1 MNPFRRS
8 VDDSDT
14 IRPSLVQDGFLA
26 LGCVILGIG
35 LLRMEGEDFEGA
47 TLVAAFVLVGAAVI
61 MATHLPGCTGIW
73 LDGEGFLMREMYKS
87 ERFRWSEVGPF
98 MVRRRLLGL
107 GVDFS
112 YTPTGETVPVMR
124 SLPRGLG
131 DSGWKIALR
140 MNGRRERAVATG
152 N

>member
-1 MNPFRRS
+1 MSLFRRS

-14 IRPSLVQDGFLA
+14 IRPSLLQDGFLA
-26 LGCVILGIG
+26 LGCLILGIG
-35 LLRMEGEDFEGA
+35 LLRMDAEDFEGA
-47 TLVAAFVLVGAAVI
+47 VLVAAFVLVGAVVI
-61 MATHLPGCTGIW
+61 MAAHLPGCTGIW
-73 LDGEGFLMREMYKS
+73 LDGEGFLVREMYRS
-87 ERFRWSEVGPF
+87 ERYRWSEVGPF
-98 MVRRRLLGL
+98 MVRRRMLGL

-112 YTPTGETVPVMR
+112 YMPTGETVPVMR

-140 MNGRRERAVATG
+140 MNGRRERAVGTG